1 MRSGPPGETISDV
14 QLITSKTEQMFKCF
28 KVNDVGKKCCIEEQ
42 KNLINWSTFSVN
54 WQKPVNKYISKLII
68 VRYADVRAYSSHVN
82 IYCQEGTSV
91 VLSSMTPSP
100 QTFKN

>member
-1 MRSGPPGETISDV
+1 MLHRGTKKPD
-14 QLITSKTEQMFKCF
+14 QLIHAYCKLT
-28 KVNDVGKKCCIEEQ
+28 
-42 KNLINWSTFSVN
+42 
-54 WQKPVNKYISKLII
+54 KPVNKYISKLII
-68 VRYADVRAYSSHVN
+68 VLYADVRAYSSHVN